1 MEPNTQQP
9 TPIWLTIAIGII
21 IPLLTAYIGWQ
32 AGNNSINKDY
42 VQIASQIAQS
52 KDSPKPLK
60 KWAAKLLNEMSPVPF
75 SEGVEESIAVYPAS
89 DSKYENF
96 VFLPKDILKER
107 WAQPCQSFDSLL
119 QDKNISNEQIVR
131 VLLGYKEC
139 ELRMKSMIKMISQM
153 KILSDKIAS
162 ENRQKDEAYKTKAG
176 DPFAE

>member
-1 MEPNTQQP
+1 METGTQQS
-9 TPIWLTIAIGII
+9 TPIWLTIAIGIV

-75 SEGVEESIAVYPAS
+75 SEGVEESIAVYAAS
-89 DSKYENF
+89 DSKYEDF
-96 VFLPKDILKER
+96 IFLSKDILKES
-107 WAQPCQSFDSLL
+107 WAQPCQNFDSIFEGN
-119 QDKNISNEQIVR
+119 NISNEQIAR
-131 VLLGYKEC
+131 ILSGYKEC
-139 ELRMKSMIKMISQM
+139 ELRMSSMIKMISKM
-153 KILSDKIAS
+153 KNVSDEIAS
-162 ENRQKDEAYKTKAG
+162 ENRQKDEAAKTKAG